1 MHLTRG
7 NKFESSELGTLTV
20 SKLVDAVL
28 RSDTEAVRSL
38 IASGEPVNEL
48 SERMSPLL
56 WAIFRGDLECVRVLL
71 EGGADPNLRPNPTD
85 SPLWHAEDDFG
96 LIEIADLLKSY
107 GAVK

>member
-1 MHLTRG
+1 M
-7 NKFESSELGTLTV
+7 

-28 RSDTEAVRSL
+28 KSDIEAVVRL
-38 IASGEPVNEL
+38 IGSGEPVNEL
-48 SERMSPLL
+48 RDRMTPLL
-56 WAIFRGDLECVRVLL
+56 WAIFRADVGCVRVLL

-107 GAVK
+107 GASK